1 MPKYLTITEARQQ
14 MLGLPDELAD
24 EPVIITKRGKPV
36 MVVLS
41 YEHFASLVETLD
53 ILSDS
58 GSDLSFSMRFIK
70 PCLWRWSL
78 TLASISKAK
87 QVSSMRYSTGTS
99 GSVTH
104 LAVLWLLP
112 S

>member
-36 MVVLS
+36 MVALS
-41 YEHFASLVETLD
+41 YEHFASLIETLD

-58 GSDLSFSMRFIK
+58 EFANRLKESMTQADQGK
-70 PCLWRWSL
+70 
-78 TLASISKAK
+78 TISWEEAK
-87 QVSSMRYSTGTS
+87 VQLG
-99 GSVTH
+99 
-104 LAVLWLLP
+104 L
-112 S
+112 

>member
-36 MVVLS
+36 MVALS

-53 ILSDS
+53 ILSNS
-58 GSDLSFSMRFIK
+58 EFVNRLQESIAQANGGKTISWEEAKTQLSM
-70 PCLWRWSL
+70 
-78 TLASISKAK
+78 
-87 QVSSMRYSTGTS
+87 
-99 GSVTH
+99 
-104 LAVLWLLP
+104 
-112 S
+112 